1 MNVLSGQEVVTN
13 LCELLLSKFKI
24 LCRVALISDKVAYVS
39 RIIIS
44 LFIFELFMS
53 RNFSNGKNLL
63 PGIVYYQSIMFLYS
77 CLGIHNKLVDP
88 KRDGRIISGGL

>member
-1 MNVLSGQEVVTN
+1 MNVLTGQEVVTN

-24 LCRVALISDKVAYVS
+24 LCGVALISDKVAYVG

-53 RNFSNGKNLL
+53 RNFSNGKKSSPWPCLL
-63 PGIVYYQSIMFLYS
+63 SKYNVPVQSLKCS
-77 CLGIHNKLVDP
+77 
-88 KRDGRIISGGL
+88 